1 MEKHTV
7 SRLIGAPPGYVGY
20 DQGGQLTEAVRRRPY
35 SVILFDEIEK
45 AHSDVFN
52 VMLQLLDDGRLTDGQ
67 GRIVD
72 FKNTIIIMTSNL
84 GSEFILQK
92 DDMKEAEAAVGELLK
107 TKFKP
112 EFLNRID
119 EIIMF
124 NRLGRNQIGRIVDI
138 EVEKLIKRLNARKF
152 DIEITDKAKTILAD
166 EGYDPAFGARPL
178 KRTVQ
183 NLIQNPLA
191 KEILKGNFIEGDTI
205 LIDAGKNA
213 EEGLVFK
220 KK

>member
-1 MEKHTV
+1 
-7 SRLIGAPPGYVGY
+7 
-20 DQGGQLTEAVRRRPY
+20 
-35 SVILFDEIEK
+35 
-45 AHSDVFN
+45 
-52 VMLQLLDDGRLTDGQ
+52 
-67 GRIVD
+67 
-72 FKNTIIIMTSNL
+72 MTSNL

-124 NRLGRNQIGRIVDI
+124 NRLGREQIGRIVDI